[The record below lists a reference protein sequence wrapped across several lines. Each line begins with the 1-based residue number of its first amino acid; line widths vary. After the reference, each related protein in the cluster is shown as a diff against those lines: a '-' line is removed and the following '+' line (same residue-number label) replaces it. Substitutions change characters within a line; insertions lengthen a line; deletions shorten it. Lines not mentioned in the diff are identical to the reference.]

1 MLIKILI
8 GLAVV
13 VVIIIVVSRFQENT
27 YTVARTGSIMA
38 PPSVVYAQLI
48 DFHNWVKFDPCIE
61 QDSSTIFSY
70 EGPASGVGAKYMW
83 ESRTIGTGSMTITEV
98 KPNEAV
104 LMDQHTLKP
113 WNSKSKTAFKIA
125 PDGNGTKLTWSM
137 TGEHNF
143 FSKIM
148 SLFMSMDKMIGSQ
161 YERGF
166 ERMNKGFA
174 GLGEVKP

>member
-13 VVIIIVVSRFQENT
+13 VIVIIVVSRFQPNT
-27 YTVARTGSIMA
+27 YTVARTGTIAA
-38 PPSVVYAQLI
+38 PPSMVYAQII

-61 QDSSTIFSY
+61 QDSSAAFTY
-70 EGPASGVGAKYMW
+70 EGPASGVGAKYTW
-83 ESRTIGTGSMTITEV
+83 ESKTIGTGSMTIAEV
-98 KPNEAV
+98 KPNEEV
-104 LMDQHTLKP
+104 IMDQHTLTP
-113 WNSKSKTAFKIA
+113 MESKSKTAFKIA

-148 SLFMSMDKMIGSQ
+148 CLFTSMDKMIGGQ
-161 YERGF
+161 YEKGF
-166 ERMNKGFA
+166 ERMNKAFA
-174 GLGEVKP
+174 DLSVRKP